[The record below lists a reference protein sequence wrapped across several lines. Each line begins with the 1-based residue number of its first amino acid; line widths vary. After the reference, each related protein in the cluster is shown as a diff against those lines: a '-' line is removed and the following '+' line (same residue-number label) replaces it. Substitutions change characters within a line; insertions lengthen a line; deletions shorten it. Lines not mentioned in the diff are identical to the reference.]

1 MADELTAQNPEENKQ
16 DKRDYKDPS
25 DEAIIP
31 EDIQTI
37 IEDPEIPQAKRDR
50 IIKAFIRITSI
61 RQASSF
67 SGPIPPPQILKGYN
81 EVVKDGAERIVI
93 MAEKQSNHRMQLED
107 HAIKEELKQSRLGQI
122 FGFILGLVGF
132 GLATTLAMFGHEAI
146 AGIFGTTT
154 ILGLV
159 TVFVLGKKAQQKDLS
174 NKSE

>member
-1 MADELTAQNPEENKQ
+1 MVDEFTEQHSEEDKQ
-16 DKRDYKDPS
+16 DKREFNDHS
-25 DEAIIP
+25 DEGIIA
-31 EDIQTI
+31 EEIQTI
-37 IEDPEIPQAKRDR
+37 IEDPEIPQDKRDR
-50 IIKAFIRITSI
+50 IIKAFNRVTSI

-81 EVVKDGAERIVI
+81 DVVKDGAERIVI

-107 HAIKEELKQSRLGQI
+107 YALKEELKQSRLGQI

-174 NKSE
+174 DKSE